1 MMITLLDPLYTSPM
15 IYVNLHIA
23 LTCSIIVLLDDND
36 ASVMVKDTCF
46 HFLTVRRV
54 VTALTEEVLLVGVD

>member
-1 MMITLLDPLYTSPM
+1 M
-15 IYVNLHIA
+15 IYVNLQIA
-23 LTCSIIVLLDDND
+23 LTCSISVLLDDND
-36 ASVMVKDTCF
+36 ASLMVNDTCF

>member
-1 MMITLLDPLYTSPM
+1 M

-36 ASVMVKDTCF
+36 ASLMVNDTCF

>member
-1 MMITLLDPLYTSPM
+1 M

-23 LTCSIIVLLDDND
+23 LTCSTIVLLDDKGV
-36 ASVMVKDTCF
+36 SLMVNDTCF